1 MANFFQDDYDYT
13 IIYGT
18 NNVSA
23 KVRNT
28 SKRSYS
34 NIPSSVIYNGVIY
47 TVTSLNECFYG
58 CSNLQSIPSIPN
70 TVKDMSSCFSNC
82 SIDTYQDLVIPEGVE
97 DMTSCFEHS
106 NLNNITIFF
115 PSSLKYADYCFY
127 NVQGNHFSFD
137 CIPKNVISMDYCFA
151 GSELI
156 GIDNICIAAL
166 PTPMTPE
173 KAKTIFDEV
182 EQQITLIVSTDT
194 GNRIFWRS
202 LFYND
207 QYISIDNYKILSNNG
222 DYLILIYGG
231 FCRNINR
238 YKSSYEEIPL
248 TVKVDNIYYN
258 ITSLNGCFRECI
270 MLKNA
275 PKIPSS
281 ITDMTTCFYGCTNL
295 EGPIIVE
302 NDPSVCTNCFS
313 YTLKNIYICS
323 LNKSNTWKTIADNY
337 NNVFYIEP
345 KGNFIYLPIE
355 TTNTLNVKTFN
366 DDACYLGPILP
377 NVEIPNNQYNT
388 TSMDDCFYNMHNL
401 KSVSIIPSYIT
412 SMNRTFCNCDSLS
425 GTIHVYNNPI
435 SYTNIFDGTS
445 NTIYIIPHSAS
456 IKSKW
461 ETIARLYNNVKVL
474 KEPIIDLYQ
483 GDNYDTISFGG
494 YDEDESK
501 IVSYLD
507 FVGENN
513 VYITSDDLSTLID
526 DLNWNEV
533 EI

>member
-23 KVRNT
+23 RVRDT
-28 SKRSYS
+28 SKTSYGD
-34 NIPSSVIYNGVIY
+34 IPSSVIYNGVIY

-82 SIDTYQDLVIPEGVE
+82 SIDIYQDLVIPEGVE

-106 NLNNITIFF
+106 NLNNIAIFF

-151 GSELI
+151 ESTMYER
-156 GIDNICIAAL
+156 NICIAA
-166 PTPMTPE
+166 TPE
-173 KAKTIFDEV
+173 VYSANIFDSV
-182 EQQITLIVSTDT
+182 TQSINLIVSTDT
-194 GNRIFWRS
+194 GNRPFWKDV
-202 LFYND
+202 FYNN
-207 QYISIDNYKILSNNG
+207 QYISIDNSKVLSNNG
-222 DYLILIYGG
+222 DYLIFIHSGS
-231 FCRNINR
+231 CQNTSR
-238 YKSSYEEIPL
+238 YKSSYEEIPS
-248 TVKVDNIYYN
+248 TVKVDNVYYN
-258 ITSLNGCFRECI
+258 ITSLGGCFQGCM

-295 EGPIIVE
+295 EGVIIVE
-302 NDPSVCTNCFS
+302 NDPSIYTNCFN
-313 YTLKNIYICS
+313 YTYQNIYVCS
-323 LNKSNTWKTIADNY
+323 MNKSDTWKTIADDY

-366 DDACYLGPILP
+366 DDDCYLGPILSSI
-377 NVEIPNNQYNT
+377 EISNNQYNT

-435 SYTNIFDGTS
+435 SYTNIFYGTS
-445 NTIYIIPHSAS
+445 NPIYIIPHSAS

-461 ETIARLYNNVKVL
+461 ETIARLYDNVKVL
-474 KEPIIDLYQ
+474 KEPIVDLYQ
-483 GDNYDTISFGG
+483 GDNYGTISFGG

-513 VYITSDDLSTLID
+513 VYITSNDLSTLVD